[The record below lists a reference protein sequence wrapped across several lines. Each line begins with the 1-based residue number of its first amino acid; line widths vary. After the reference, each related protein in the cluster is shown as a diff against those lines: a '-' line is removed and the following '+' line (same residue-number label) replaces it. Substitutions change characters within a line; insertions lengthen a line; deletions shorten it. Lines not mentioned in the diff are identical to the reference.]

1 MAKNIP
7 NSFKIKRLPYSR
19 LLKAETA
26 DYSERIIAIIEE
38 HKPKSIFINQLFNR
52 LKKKEGDIHLLRLNY
67 GVDTERL
74 KAKNQKDDM
83 LLSISMFKLKAK
95 MIGKTILES
104 ELQMLNNAINTF
116 LRNLH
121 KCKNDKVLNQK
132 VSGFFDSVANNKELA
147 ETIGKYN
154 LNGEV
159 EQVYESHKMF
169 NSIVKK
175 RIKNLSQRPN
185 VVSRAISKDLLNRIT
200 HLFQG
205 VELAY
210 IVSLESGVDENMD
223 EDMDEDMDSSEELGQ
238 LLKTLN
244 QLSVMFYKSVKLR
257 EHNNQRKALVEN
269 EMYDDIGTANDTLS
283 AKIISTD
290 EEPST
295 ISCERVDNDD
305 KVDELDELEMAL
317 SEIALPEIA
326 PSEIAESNAR
336 NDCETLLLRCDPQK
350 EIDNIL
356 KTKAF
361 CADTVHPKLIE
372 YST

>member
-52 LKKKEGDIHLLRLNY
+52 LRKKKGDIHLLRLNY

-74 KAKNQKDDM
+74 KAKNQKEDM

-104 ELQMLNNAINTF
+104 ELHILNNAINTF

-132 VSGFFDSVANNKELA
+132 VSGFFDRVANDMELA

-154 LNGEV
+154 LKGEV

-169 NSIVKK
+169 NSIVET

-185 VVSRAISKDLLNRIT
+185 VVSRAISKDLLNRIE

-210 IVSLESGVDENMD
+210 IVSLEPDV
-223 EDMDEDMDSSEELGQ
+223 DEDMDSSEELGQ

-257 EHNNQRKALVEN
+257 EQNNQRKALAEN
-269 EMYDDIGTANDTLS
+269 EMHDDVVSANDNSS
-283 AKIISTD
+283 AKTISTD

-295 ISCERVDNDD
+295 ISCERVDNEDMVDMVDD
-305 KVDELDELEMAL
+305 VDELYM
-317 SEIALPEIA
+317 S
-326 PSEIAESNAR
+326 PSGIVESNGR

-350 EIDNIL
+350 EIGNL
-356 KTKAF
+356 FKTKAF
-361 CADTVHPKLIE
+361 CADKVHAKLLNHQ
-372 YST
+372 